1 MKDPRFELF
10 SRELTDIV
18 AMLDGGADADEMW
31 GLASQSFQVAREDA
45 DIELFVA
52 IDERDLDTL
61 RTILRQW
68 DSDERPLSE
77 HDRGVLKRALK
88 AFRKRLRL
96 VRLDAESSVGGG
108 PTSTGRNSSI
118 VGVSAPDAYPQ
129 EVWDILVR
137 QKRLIEGSDG
147 NYELPPE

>member
-1 MKDPRFELF
+1 MEDPRNLLF
-10 SRELTDIV
+10 CRELTDIV
-18 AMLDGGADADEMW
+18 AMLDGGADPDEMW
-31 GLASQSFQVAREDA
+31 KLARNLFYVAREDA

-52 IDERDLDTL
+52 IDERDLDGL
-61 RTILRQW
+61 RTIVRQW
-68 DSDERPLSE
+68 ESGERPLSE

-108 PTSTGRNSSI
+108 PMSAGRESSI
-118 VGVSAPDAYPQ
+118 VGVAAPDSYPQ

-137 QKRLIEGSDG
+137 QKRLVEGNDG

>member
-10 SRELTDIV
+10 SRELLDIV
-18 AMLDGGADADEMW
+18 AMLDGGADADKMW
-31 GLASQSFQVAREDA
+31 GLANQAFQVAREDA

-61 RTILRQW
+61 RTILRGW
-68 DSDERPLSE
+68 ESDERTLSE

-108 PTSTGRNSSI
+108 PMSSGRHSSI
-118 VGVSAPDAYPQ
+118 VGVSAPDTYPQ